1 MKGICLLHYWGFRGG
16 SVVKN
21 RPANAGDAGLIP
33 AWERSPGEE
42 NGNPLQYSCLGI
54 PTDREA

>member
-33 AWERSPGEE
+33 AWG
-42 NGNPLQYSCLGI
+42 
-54 PTDREA
+54 